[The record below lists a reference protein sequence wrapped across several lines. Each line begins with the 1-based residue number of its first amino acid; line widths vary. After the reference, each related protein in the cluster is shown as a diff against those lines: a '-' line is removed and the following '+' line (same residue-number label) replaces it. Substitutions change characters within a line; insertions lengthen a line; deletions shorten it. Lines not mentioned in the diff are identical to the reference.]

1 MEAPSYGGLTGASG
15 ETGTIDSGAGGLSGS
30 GGTAGSAATGG
41 IVNTGGTGGA
51 AGNSTSVTG
60 GAGGQTSSGGAAG
73 QTNTGGLGGSSTGG
87 ASGQKGTGGGATA
100 GNGGATGAGGTSTG
114 GAGGSNTGGSGGQ
127 PNTGGVGGTS
137 TGAAGGTSTGG
148 AGGAAGAG
156 TGGTGG
162 QGLPPLFAYYPFD
175 QTAGPSIPDASGN
188 GHDGTLAGTATFPAG
203 VIGNDLDLPGAT
215 SDYVALPSALLQTLT
230 SVTIAVWVNVH
241 GDHIWQRV
249 FDFGSSSNVYM
260 FLTPHN
266 GTSNVARFAITTS
279 GNSGT
284 SEQRLDAAAVLP
296 VSAWTHV
303 AVVLGTGGGT
313 LYINGAAI
321 ATNAA
326 MTLRPSDLG
335 ATTNDWLGRS
345 QFTADPAFDGQ
356 IDDLRIYA
364 SALSA
369 PQIMTIYTGR

>member
-1 MEAPSYGGLTGASG
+1 
-15 ETGTIDSGAGGLSGS
+15 
-30 GGTAGSAATGG
+30 SAATGG

-114 GAGGSNTGGSGGQ
+114 GADGSNTGGSGGQ

-230 SVTIAVWVNVH
+230 SVTIAVWVNVRT
-241 GDHIWQRV
+241 DHSWQRV
-249 FDFGSSSNVYM
+249 FDFGSSTNVYM

-266 GTSNVARFAITTS
+266 GSSNVARFAITTS
-279 GNSGT
+279 GNSST
-284 SEQRLDAAAVLP
+284 SEQRLDAAAILP
-296 VSAWTHV
+296 VGTWTHV

-313 LYINGAAI
+313 LYINGAAV
-321 ATNAA
+321 ATNAGL
-326 MTLRPSDLG
+326 TLRPADLG

-369 PQIMTIYTGR
+369 PQIVTIYTAR